1 MPIQTNS
8 ILFTEVTKRTL
19 KAQNVQSCEEL
30 DLRKLHQET
39 NIKVN
44 TLWRFFKEY
53 RGERK
58 SKTLTKLVRH
68 FKIDAVEITNSIS
81 RRDIPTNLTETLK
94 SVWDGTDAHARQ
106 IELLIK
112 AVYAIRLDP
121 LKDSRL

>member
-8 ILFTEVTKRTL
+8 VLFKEVTKRTL
-19 KAQNVQSCEEL
+19 KAQNVDSYEEL

-39 NIKVN
+39 KIKVN

-53 RGERK
+53 RGERR
-58 SKTLTKLVRH
+58 SKTLTKLVKH
-68 FKIDAVEITNSIS
+68 FKIDVVEITNSIS
-81 RRDIPTNLTETLK
+81 GKDIPKNLTETLR

-112 AVYAIRLDP
+112 AVHAIRLDQ
-121 LKDSRL
+121 LKESRL

>member
-8 ILFTEVTKRTL
+8 ALFKEVTKRTL
-19 KAQNVQSCEEL
+19 KAQNVHSYEEL

-39 NIKVN
+39 KIKVN

-53 RGERK
+53 RGERR
-58 SKTLTKLVRH
+58 SKTLTKLVKH

-81 RRDIPTNLTETLK
+81 GKDIPTSLTETLK

-112 AVYAIRLDP
+112 AVHAIRLDQ
-121 LKDSRL
+121 LKESRL